1 MLLLRKAII
10 SNSKRFKTNWI
21 QPEGYDTGIKV
32 YNCVTR
38 TKVPLV
44 VANKSCVTMYTCG
57 PTVYDSAHIG
67 HASCYV
73 KLDIIQRILRRYFKL
88 NLVTVMNIT
97 DIDDKIINESKNL
110 NKSPIEVARC
120 HEKEYI
126 QDLDQ
131 LLVTKPDVLLFDEK
145 FAYKSEDGSVYFDVS
160 QYENYGKLQKIGE
173 NTLEVNTGSIKNS
186 PADFALWKAAKPN
199 EPYWDSFFGPGRP
212 GWHIECSALAGNI
225 IGSSVDIHA
234 GGIDLRFP
242 HHENEEAQSCTF
254 FSKPQWVNYWLHTG
268 HLHLR
273 DSVKMSKSLKN
284 TISIQDML
292 KTVNPVVFRVAC
304 LLSHYRRQLQSTID
318 NKSLIESLSET
329 MTAVDNALQDDFNT
343 PVVIESI
350 HRLMTVTNKMLHTP
364 STNSNYLNHS
374 VYVTAVMNFV
384 LEIFKVFGVDI
395 LSKQINEEV
404 NDYSDIID
412 VLIKFRQNVRQL
424 GISERNENALK
435 LCDETRDELRN
446 LGVYIKD
453 HGKISSWSR

>member
-57 PTVYDSAHIG
+57 PTVYDSAHIVRVTDNMTLI
-67 HASCYV
+67 V
-73 KLDIIQRILRRYFKL
+73 KFIK
-88 NLVTVMNIT
+88 
-97 DIDDKIINESKNL
+97 K
-110 NKSPIEVARC
+110 
-120 HEKEYI
+120 
-126 QDLDQ
+126 
-131 LLVTKPDVLLFDEK
+131 LFDEK

-173 NTLEVNTGSIKNS
+173 NTLEVNTGGIKNS

-304 LLSHYRRQLQSTID
+304 LLSHYRSNIEYSSDLIFTAEKVLSGIKNFTDDCNSFLKGQLQSTID

-350 HRLMTVTNKMLHTP
+350 HHLMTVTNKMLHTP

-384 LEIFKVFGVDI
+384 LEIFKVFGVDV
-395 LSKQINEEV
+395 LSKQINDKEV

>member
-73 KLDIIQRILRRYFKL
+73 KLDIIQRILRR
-88 NLVTVMNIT
+88 
-97 DIDDKIINESKNL
+97 
-110 NKSPIEVARC
+110 
-120 HEKEYI
+120 
-126 QDLDQ
+126 
-131 LLVTKPDVLLFDEK
+131 
-145 FAYKSEDGSVYFDVS
+145 G
-160 QYENYGKLQKIGE
+160 
-173 NTLEVNTGSIKNS
+173 IKNS

-304 LLSHYRRQLQSTID
+304 LLSHYRSNIEYSSDLIFTAEKVLSGIKNFTDDCNSFLKGQLQSTID

-384 LEIFKVFGVDI
+384 LEIFKVFGVDV
-395 LSKQINEEV
+395 LSKQINDKEV